1 MKDTVIFIW
10 MMLISFFCIYTY
22 IELRNI
28 KTRLIDENNDMILSV
43 ESKPF
48 KDTVLDVILSNL
60 SYKKQNIRLFFSVL
74 NFMFVFAIYG
84 ILKYFN
90 YDKTIFI
97 FAYLILLI
105 IMMLFRCKML
115 NEVLIEEYVNKLF
128 EKEGEDIKRH
138 SYDYKKIISLEK
150 DTLPLIAL
158 LFSAGICLLKEL
170 LVILFTYIFT
180 NANIPTANIEEEISY
195 LIAYSIWIYILC
207 IVFPNY
213 VFFSIF
219 STKLKDFLDRELS
232 R

>member
-1 MKDTVIFIW
+1 
-10 MMLISFFCIYTY
+10 
-22 IELRNI
+22 
-28 KTRLIDENNDMILSV
+28 
-43 ESKPF
+43 
-48 KDTVLDVILSNL
+48 
-60 SYKKQNIRLFFSVL
+60 
-74 NFMFVFAIYG
+74 MFVFAIYG

-150 DTLPLIAL
+150 DTLPFIAL
-158 LFSAGICLLKEL
+158 LFSVGICLLKEL

-180 NANIPTANIEEEISY
+180 SANIPTANIEEEISY

>member
-22 IELRNI
+22 VELRNI

-43 ESKPF
+43 ESKSF

-138 SYDYKKIISLEK
+138 SYDY
-150 DTLPLIAL
+150 
-158 LFSAGICLLKEL
+158 
-170 LVILFTYIFT
+170 
-180 NANIPTANIEEEISY
+180 TAV
-195 LIAYSIWIYILC
+195 YS
-207 IVFPNY
+207 F
-213 VFFSIF
+213 
-219 STKLKDFLDRELS
+219 
-232 R
+232 

>member
-138 SYDYKKIISLEK
+138 SYDYKK
-150 DTLPLIAL
+150 
-158 LFSAGICLLKEL
+158 
-170 LVILFTYIFT
+170 
-180 NANIPTANIEEEISY
+180 
-195 LIAYSIWIYILC
+195 
-207 IVFPNY
+207 
-213 VFFSIF
+213 
-219 STKLKDFLDRELS
+219 
-232 R
+232 